1 MEFLVLLAFP
11 MVACGCFPGHRS
23 DLSSGLLAL
32 TLTTLPRQAETEL
45 FNDMFSFMW
54 HVASMLSFA
63 SEDIYDQYRYH
74 LSTMKKIVPPE
85 CVTAG
90 LPHPRTVDEVS
101 KTPVPQLMLSALD
114 LVQAWITAS
123 EDLPLPGLVPHRVFN
138 YYSLL
143 FLLEQGIQSYVKR
156 KEETCDL
163 PTYKRFYLNDDTVH
177 LQVANSDLL
186 YCLKTDMLRVLTYL
200 RLSYCATTDM
210 C

>member
-63 SEDIYDQYRYH
+63 SEDIYDQYMQRYH

-143 FLLEQGIQSYVKR
+143 FLLEQGIQSYVKPR
-156 KEETCDL
+156 LGQPGRPSGSFFLGYSGPTCPPPP
-163 PTYKRFYLNDDTVH
+163 PT
-177 LQVANSDLL
+177 LL
-186 YCLKTDMLRVLTYL
+186 TLFSTQRSSQNNPADIG
-200 RLSYCATTDM
+200 
-210 C
+210 